1 MDDNILPA
9 GDLNAVQRP
18 AGSWPAKPRWFDIE
32 ISIRRTYRRT
42 NKSVAAEQLSIRN
55 EDERTSIVLYLVT
68 PPDNVSCLLQ
78 VGVS

>member
-1 MDDNILPA
+1 MNDNILPA

-18 AGSWPAKPRWFDIE
+18 AGSWPAEPGWFDIKS
-32 ISIRRTYRRT
+32 SIGRTYRDS
-42 NKSVAAEQLSIRN
+42 NKSVAAEQLSVRN

-78 VGVS
+78 VCIS